1 MEEHGREP
9 SAAELEQIIS
19 TARAKGVKTMF
30 IQREFANR
38 NVDIITNTIGARKV
52 EINPLGYDWN
62 KEMRRIAAEMTN

>member
-1 MEEHGREP
+1 
-9 SAAELEQIIS
+9 
-19 TARAKGVKTMF
+19 MF
-30 IQREFANR
+30 VQREFANR